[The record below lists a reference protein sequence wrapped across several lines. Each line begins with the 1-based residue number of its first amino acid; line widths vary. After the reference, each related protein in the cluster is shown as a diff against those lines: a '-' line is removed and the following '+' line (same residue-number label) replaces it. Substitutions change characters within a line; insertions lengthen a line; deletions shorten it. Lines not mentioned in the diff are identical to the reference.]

1 MWTKIL
7 QSLVMSP
14 RSSLMK
20 DWMGALVLP
29 VLALRVTFL
38 TLMAISTLMAFL
50 VLMALPAQAASV
62 ESVRMWAGPDNT
74 RLVFD
79 VTAPIEH
86 TVFMLH
92 APERVVVDIKN
103 VHLTNSPTGLDFNKS
118 LVKGLR
124 SAKRNGHDLR
134 IVLDLK
140 DKVRPKS
147 FLLKPT
153 RQYGQQYGH
162 RLVIDLQNARSKAT
176 KVTRTASKMPKG
188 APRDVIIA
196 IDAGHGGDD
205 PGATGRRGTR
215 EKDVVMAIAR
225 KLEALVK
232 KERGMRPVMIR
243 SGDYYL
249 GLRKRM
255 KMARDMEADL
265 FVSIHADAFRD
276 GRARGASVYV
286 LSQNSATSKAAR
298 WLAQNENKA
307 DLIGGVSLD
316 DKDDLLASV
325 LLDLSRNA
333 TIAASLDAGDSV
345 LSELK
350 KIGKVHKKRVEQAG
364 FVVLK
369 SPDVP
374 SILVETG
381 FISNRTEER
390 NLRDKRYQQKLAN
403 ALLKGVRHYF
413 RQNSPPGT
421 ILAMTDHRHVIRS
434 GETLSGIAKQY
445 RVSQLT
451 LRSVNKLANSA
462 LRIGQTLRIPVM

>member
-1 MWTKIL
+1 M
-7 QSLVMSP
+7 
-14 RSSLMK
+14 RG
-20 DWMGALVLP
+20 WMIRLGSR
-29 VLALRVTFL
+29 LATQA
-38 TLMAISTLMAFL
+38 TLLA
-50 VLMALPAQAASV
+50 LMALTALMAPPAQAASV
-62 ESVRMWAGPDNT
+62 GGVRMWAGPDNT

-79 VTAPIEH
+79 ITAPIDH

-92 APERVVVDIKN
+92 SPERVVVDLKN
-103 VHLTNSPTGLDFNKS
+103 ARLTNSLTGLDFNKT

-140 DKVRPKS
+140 SKVRPKS

-153 RQYGQQYGH
+153 QQYGQQYGH
-162 RLVIDLQNARSKAT
+162 RLVIDLQNARSKPLKAA
-176 KVTRTASKMPKG
+176 RTASKTPKG

-225 KLEALVK
+225 RLEALIK

-243 SGDYYL
+243 RGDYYL

-255 KMARDMEADL
+255 KMARSMEADL
-265 FVSIHADAFRD
+265 FISIHADAFRD
-276 GRARGASVYV
+276 GRARGASVYA
-286 LSQNSATSKAAR
+286 LSQNSATSKAAQ
-298 WLAQNENKA
+298 WLAKNENKA

-333 TIAASLDAGDSV
+333 TIAASLDAGGNI

-350 KIGKVHKKRVEQAG
+350 KIGKVHKNRVEQAG
-364 FVVLK
+364 FAVLK

-381 FISNRTEER
+381 FISNRNEER

-403 ALLKGVRHYF
+403 ALLKGMRRYF
-413 RQNSPPGT
+413 AQNSPPGT

-445 RVSQLT
+445 QVSQLT
-451 LRSVNKLANSA
+451 LRSANNLANSA
-462 LRIGQTLRIPVM
+462 LKIGQTLRIPVM